1 MSVRVATVKP
11 MADTY
16 PDTAEETARRLLDTR
31 ITAVRELAD
40 ISSDTSPA

>member
-1 MSVRVATVKP
+1 
-11 MADTY
+11 MADIN
-16 PDTAEETARRLLDTR
+16 PDTAEETARQLLDTR

>member
-1 MSVRVATVKP
+1 

-16 PDTAEETARRLLDTR
+16 PDTAGETACQLLDTR

-40 ISSDTSPA
+40 IASDTSPA

>member
-1 MSVRVATVKP
+1 